1 MPWLGLLI
9 PNAAVFILT
18 LNSSGSFSLALG
30 TEAIARTRG
39 AAHDSARRE
48 RHLFTLELLLELETT
63 RKAVTGL
70 RLGLGSNC
78 QLQLRA
84 EKARRTLYFTVL
96 TSTQHWPSRTNKST
110 RTHVPMKEAW
120 NCVFATGRTRVGSWR
135 YSAIDVM

>member
-1 MPWLGLLI
+1 VVAGNSEPERQVPWLGLLI
-9 PNAAVFILT
+9 PNAAVFILN
-18 LNSSGSFSLALG
+18 LNSPGSFSLALG

-78 QLQLRA
+78 QTATSRG
-84 EKARRTLYFTVL
+84 EGKANPVLHCPYVHSTLAFENE
-96 TSTQHWPSRTNKST
+96 QIN
-110 RTHVPMKEAW
+110 
-120 NCVFATGRTRVGSWR
+120 
-135 YSAIDVM
+135 